1 MISVEK
7 AVIARLTK
15 SGERFE
21 ILVDPEKALEIKM
34 GKDFDLD
41 EFLASQEIFED
52 AKKGLRSSEEKLN
65 KAFGTTDREVIVKR
79 IIKEGDVQITTEQRK
94 KMIDEKTK
102 AIANII
108 SKRGVNPQTGVPHP
122 PDRVLRAMEE
132 AKVKVDLEKR
142 VEEQIDSVVKSIQTI
157 IPIKFE
163 RVQIAIKVPPSFA
176 GKAANMIRNFGSLL
190 KEEWKSDG
198 SYLCLIEIPAGIQQD
213 VYDRL
218 NSLTHG
224 QVEVKIIKKGD

>member
-21 ILVDPEKALEIKM
+21 ILVDPEKALEIKT

-65 KAFGTTDREVIVKR
+65 KVFGTNDIEIIVKR
-79 IIKEGDVQITTEQRK
+79 IIREGEVQITTEQRK
-94 KMIDEKTK
+94 RMIDEKTK

-122 PDRVLRAMEE
+122 PDRILRAMEE
-132 AKVKVDLEKR
+132 AKVRVDLEKR
-142 VEEQIDSVVKSIQTI
+142 VEEQVDSVLKSIQTI

-224 QVEVKIIKKGD
+224 QVEVKIVKKGD

>member
-176 GKAANMIRNFGSLL
+176 RKAANMIRNFGSLL

>member
-1 MISVEK
+1 
-7 AVIARLTK
+7 LTK
-15 SGERFE
+15 GGERFE
-21 ILVDPEKALEIKM
+21 ILVDPEKALEIKT

-65 KAFGTTDREVIVKR
+65 KVFGTNDIEIIVKR
-79 IIKEGDVQITTEQRK
+79 IIREGEVQITTEQKK

-122 PDRVLRAMEE
+122 PDRILRAMEE
-132 AKVKVDLEKR
+132 AKVRVNLEKR
-142 VEEQIDSVVKSIQTI
+142 VEEQVDSILKSIQTI

-176 GKAANMIRNFGSLL
+176 GKAANIIRNFGSLL

-198 SYLCLIEIPAGIQQD
+198 SYICLIEIPAGIQQD

-224 QVEVKIIKKGD
+224 QVEVKIVKKGD

>member
-1 MISVEK
+1 VISVEK

-15 SGERFE
+15 GGERFE
-21 ILVDPEKALEIKM
+21 ILVDPEKALEIKT

-65 KAFGTTDREVIVKR
+65 KVFGTNDIEIIVKR
-79 IIKEGDVQITTEQRK
+79 IIREGEVQITTEQKK

-122 PDRVLRAMEE
+122 PDRILRAMEE
-132 AKVKVDLEKR
+132 AKVRVNLEKR
-142 VEEQIDSVVKSIQTI
+142 VEEQVDSILKSIQTI

-176 GKAANMIRNFGSLL
+176 GKAANIIRNFGSLL

-198 SYLCLIEIPAGIQQD
+198 SYICLIEIPAGIQQD

-224 QVEVKIIKKGD
+224 QVEVKIVKKGD